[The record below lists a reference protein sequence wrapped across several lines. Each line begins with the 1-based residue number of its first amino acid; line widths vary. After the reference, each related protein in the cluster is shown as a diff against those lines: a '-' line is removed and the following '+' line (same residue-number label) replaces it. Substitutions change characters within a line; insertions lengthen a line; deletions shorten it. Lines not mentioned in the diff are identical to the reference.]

1 MHCSSMCDSGSLL
14 KPLEI
19 GNLWIFLYFLV
30 PKKPSLVA
38 LGNPLSLIHATWTGF
53 IKFLKTRRW
62 EEKIEDTVKV
72 VIGVLLVGQEGER
85 GWQSYKC
92 RELPALNPFRD
103 LCNNPRVC
111 ESPMKGVNHTS
122 QCLSR
127 EATLGEN
134 TLQGSDVE
142 YMLQPWSL
150 GREEGEERW
159 VDIHLQRAISIKKVR
174 KK

>member
-122 QCLSR
+122 QYVWHPRQPWVKILCKEVTWSTCSSHGPWEEKRERRDGWILICR
-127 EATLGEN
+127 EALA
-134 TLQGSDVE
+134 SK
-142 YMLQPWSL
+142 
-150 GREEGEERW
+150 R
-159 VDIHLQRAISIKKVR
+159 
-174 KK
+174 